1 MCPRRRYHYADWLVS
16 CFFEALSQE
25 FVENAVR
32 ILVTRFIPLNTS
44 DLDNWMADPEEWV
57 NVEDKENDQWEY
69 EIRVRILSYDSERQT
84 DSHKACS
91 ERVLMQL
98 CNQFPVYV
106 VPLLATTFEQVAG
119 ESVDLRSILRSQY

>member
-1 MCPRRRYHYADWLVS
+1 MRARSRHRCVDWIVLFS
-16 CFFEALSQE
+16 SEALSQE

-69 EIRVRILSYDSERQT
+69 EIRVWILVYNDETQT

-98 CNQFPVYV
+98 CNQFPDYV
-106 VPLLATTFEQVAG
+106 VPLLATTFEKIAG
-119 ESVDLRSILRSQY
+119 EKLDLRLDLSFHC